1 MGFYI
6 NDQLPSQTIK
16 PEIPSEIDIL
26 TIQITQ
32 SCDQILVKVILLFV
46 LKLLYVSYQISMKK

>member
-26 TIQITQ
+26 TIQIT
-32 SCDQILVKVILLFV
+32 LLKAVI
-46 LKLLYVSYQISMKK
+46 KS